1 MPIEESLQNTY
12 LYCLFSAIVRNK
24 YGNLFPPSAEFT
36 SSVDAPPSA
45 LYVITGV
52 LKCVDNPA
60 MGSIV
65 SEHAGPKI
73 KIIYTVIS

>member
-1 MPIEESLQNTY
+1 MQNTY

-65 SEHAGPKI
+65 SEHAGPRI
-73 KIIYTVIS
+73 QVIYTEE